1 MVTIPPATT
10 PTYEASHVNVVVPPA
25 PLVSTLSAS
34 GQTIVFTLG
43 AGDYIGNG
51 SLVYINLTAGV
62 ANPGTAGSYTLTMMT
77 SQETTPVTSS
87 VFVISNPVITPLPG
101 VVSVYNTS
109 GILMSQSNSLTTAI
123 GYVNTNGLAGAV
135 IKLTAGTYPDPI
147 GSTVALT
154 IQGTDANAANVV
166 IQGTGSWAL
175 KVLPSLSTK

>member
-1 MVTIPPATT
+1 MVQIPPAVSPSYVPSVITA
-10 PTYEASHVNVVVPPA
+10 ASI
-25 PLVSTLSAS
+25 LSFS

-51 SLVYINLTAGV
+51 ALVFINLTAGV

-109 GILMSQSNSLTTAI
+109 GILMSQSNSLMTAI

-147 GSTVALT
+147 SSAVALT
-154 IQGTDANAANVV
+154 IQGTDAKAANVV
-166 IQGTGSWAL
+166 IQGTGSW
-175 KVLPSLSTK
+175 SLTGLTSWSTK